1 MANRR
6 SPSFFKILLDSSA
19 PHLPLPPDFASTY
32 LGNKIIKDPMIRY
45 VRGGYS
51 WRVKIRKIGESFC
64 FSDGWSNV
72 VEDINLGFG
81 DFLVFRLVDKSIFDL
96 VVFSPNGCE
105 KDFSPKI
112 DVHSGTVDDDD
123 VFVVKDAEED
133 DDDGDDDDDVVVK
146 DIDDVEE
153 EIEDEDEDDD
163 DDDDDDD
170 EEEYEDE
177 KDDGDDE
184 EDDGD
189 GDGDGDD
196 DGGID
201 GDDGDPFFLSIISK
215 SHKSMMRLP
224 AAFVELAGINGV
236 GTLTLKNVDG
246 KEWQTALRK
255 EKLNHLERYFIS
267 AGWSGFRRS
276 NDISDG
282 DECVFKFIRS
292 EDKLLLARVNRKRR
306 PAKQPDKHSGVPPET
321 EVVARHSERKS
332 GKKPAADVER
342 KRVQP
347 RRNSGKSPVTETGGG
362 RGSRGRPAKRR
373 RGKPGRKR

>member
-6 SPSFFKILLDSSA
+6 SPSFFKILLDTSA

-32 LGNKIIKDPMIRY
+32 LGNKIIKDPTIRY

-51 WRVKIRKIGESFC
+51 WRLKIKKIGESFC

-81 DFLVFRLVDKSIFDL
+81 DFLVFRL
-96 VVFSPNGCE
+96 
-105 KDFSPKI
+105 
-112 DVHSGTVDDDD
+112 
-123 VFVVKDAEED
+123 
-133 DDDGDDDDDVVVK
+133 
-146 DIDDVEE
+146 
-153 EIEDEDEDDD
+153 
-163 DDDDDDD
+163 
-170 EEEYEDE
+170 
-177 KDDGDDE
+177 
-184 EDDGD
+184 
-189 GDGDGDD
+189 
-196 DGGID
+196 
-201 GDDGDPFFLSIISK
+201 
-215 SHKSMMRLP
+215 RLP

-236 GTLTLKNVDG
+236 GSLTLKNVDG

-255 EKLNHLERYFIS
+255 EKLNHSERYFIS

-292 EDKLLLARVNRKRR
+292 EDKLLLARVNRKKR
-306 PAKQPDKHSGVPPET
+306 PARQPDKHSGDPPET
-321 EVVARHSERKS
+321 EVVARHSERNS
-332 GKKPAADVER
+332 GKKPAAEVER

-347 RRNSGKSPVTETGGG
+347 KRNSGKSPVTETKGG

-373 RGKPGRKR
+373 RGKPGR